1 MSSPVASPSE
11 LIAFAI
17 ERGICV
23 LAVYNRSE
31 TVLAPESLFERN
43 GDTFLKAVT
52 LETDGRTPKVL
63 KLGTFKLAGL
73 TDLRLSGRSF
83 DGGALFAEVAATA
96 KRIAAAK
103 TPRRRG

>member
-1 MSSPVASPSE
+1 MSSPIASPSE

-43 GDTFLKAVT
+43 GDAFMKAVT
-52 LETDGRTPKVL
+52 LETDERTPKVL

-73 TDLRLSGRSF
+73 SDLRLSGRSF
-83 DGGALFAEVAATA
+83 DAGTLFAEVAATA

-103 TPRRRG
+103 APRRRG